1 MSPTLIFEGGK
12 PILAVGA
19 PGGTRII
26 TSVAQTILNYLVYK
40 KSLYDSVAAFRIHQ
54 QWSPE
59 ELKIENREVPAEL
72 LRGLS
77 ELGWKVKRTPNESNI
92 MAVAREGNLLR
103 GVSDPRDAGTSAGGF

>member
-1 MSPTLIFEGGK
+1 
-12 PILAVGA
+12 
-19 PGGTRII
+19 
-26 TSVAQTILNYLVYK
+26 
-40 KSLYDSVAAFRIHQ
+40 
-54 QWSPE
+54 
-59 ELKIENREVPAEL
+59 VPAEL